1 MCALV
6 TIEKTATTRRLGGIL
21 RPPPSGRV
29 ELETRHR
36 PRLAGRRKKPG
47 QLVRPLRGPFA
58 HGTGPLLEEPEHQLP
73 QCPRDGV
80 LRPNLYGAR
89 LGERQIRVGEGRF
102 QASTIQFFSV
112 IQTTPSVLERAQPTP
127 LRPIVGETLAVLNA
141 GEPILRR
148 LHLAELANNSSTP

>member
-21 RPPPSGRV
+21 RLPPSGRV
-29 ELETRHR
+29 KLETLHR
-36 PRLAGRRKKPG
+36 PRLAGRRKKAG

-58 HGTGPLLEEPEHQLP
+58 HGTRPLLDEPEHQLP
-73 QCPRDGV
+73 QTPRDGV
-80 LRPNLYGAR
+80 LRPNFCGAR
-89 LGERQIRVGEGRF
+89 LGDRQLRVGEGRF
-102 QASTIQFFSV
+102 QANTIQFFSV

-141 GEPILRR
+141 GEPSCRA
-148 LHLAELANNSSTP
+148 LHLAELVINSSTP